1 MLLNSVILVL
11 REVLEAAVLV
21 SVLVAFS
28 LYLRLGAR
36 WLLWSLPAAALGTFL
51 FASTLEVIT
60 DALDGAGQEVANAAL
75 QFAVY
80 ALVLCIV
87 VVASRAGP
95 GRWLPPLMAL
105 AVACAVTREGAEI
118 MIYVTGF
125 AAAEDQR
132 TAVFAGSALGAGIG
146 ISLGILMFSGL
157 RAMAPAR
164 CYICCLALLGLIGA
178 GMVMQ
183 ATMLL
188 EQVDWLPSAQPLWD
202 SSALVSEQAVTG
214 ELLYAVFG
222 YEATPSAVQ
231 IGLYVGSL
239 LLMAGS
245 WYIAGRSRT
254 GESNG

>member
-1 MLLNSVILVL
+1 M
-11 REVLEAAVLV
+11 
-21 SVLVAFS
+21 
-28 LYLRLGAR
+28 
-36 WLLWSLPAAALGTFL
+36 
-51 FASTLEVIT
+51 
-60 DALDGAGQEVANAAL
+60 DGAGQEVANAAL

-202 SSALVSEQAVTG
+202 SSALVSEQSVTG